1 MGICMVSDGGE
12 IGDWRMASKD
22 HHGWILEIIDLEGTS
37 YALFIFVQNKR
48 RISLSDAIFLIG

>member
-1 MGICMVSDGGE
+1 MEGRLVSDGGE

-48 RISLSDAIFLIG
+48 RISLSDVIF